1 MIRIDDDERVRTLT
15 LDRPDKLNAF
25 NDALYDAT
33 AAALADAAAD
43 PAVAVVVITGTGRAF
58 STGTDITEMSSLAT
72 GEDSGESHGFPG
84 LVDQLVAFPKP
95 LLCAVNGLALG
106 IGATI
111 LGYADLVFMSTEAR
125 VRCPFTYLAVAPE
138 AASSFTFPLLLGRQ
152 DAAWVLMSSE
162 WFSAEECL
170 AMGLAWKVCA
180 PDELMD
186 ETLARAKVLAAKPI
200 ASLIETKRTITAGL
214 RDGLVAARSREDQA
228 FIRLLGQ
235 PANIEAFTAMAERRP
250 PDFATVD
257 AANPVDTARH
267 ASDTAP

>member
-33 AAALADAAAD
+33 AAALADAAVD

-125 VRCPFTYLAVAPE
+125 VRCPFTDLAVAPE

-214 RDGLVAARSREDQA
+214 RDGLVAARAREDQA

>member
-125 VRCPFTYLAVAPE
+125 VRCPFTDLAVAPE
-138 AASSFTFPLLLGRQ
+138 AASSFTFPQLLGRQ
-152 DAAWVLMSSE
+152 QATWVLMSSE